1 MYAHFCQFVYKSSLT
16 NILYFFI
23 GMLNSVDN
31 CNKLIYSS
39 SSQSEQHYLT
49 DSSIGTSFA
58 LICTSNGQ
66 FQSPDN
72 SLHFSPFLLELFTNK
87 VTHLFSTKSALHCT
101 HFNLPVRIYWCEQK
115 TSFTVT
121 QYSEGF
127 PRNNFPFF
135 SGRLLKHIFYFTS
148 LFLQSYFFL

>member
-1 MYAHFCQFVYKSSLT
+1 MYPHFCQFVYKSSLT

-87 VTHLFSTKSALHCT
+87 VTHLFFSTKSALHCCT
-101 HFNLPVRIYWCEQK
+101 QSEQK
-115 TSFTVT
+115 TISHSLSIQKAFLVIISPFFREITVT
-121 QYSEGF
+121 
-127 PRNNFPFF
+127 
-135 SGRLLKHIFYFTS
+135 
-148 LFLQSYFFL
+148 YFFLSRLCSITFILQRERASP